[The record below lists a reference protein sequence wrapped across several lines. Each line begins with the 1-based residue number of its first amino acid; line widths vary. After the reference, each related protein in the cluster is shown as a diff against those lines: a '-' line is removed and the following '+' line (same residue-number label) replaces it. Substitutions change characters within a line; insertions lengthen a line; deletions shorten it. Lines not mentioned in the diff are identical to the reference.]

1 MDDNLQT
8 SVAGISDYFKTL
20 AKFDQDI
27 AEADV
32 GYIDGKLK
40 EFRTKTTKVQDDLED
55 DVKQL
60 MGIVEA
66 ALIAKLFSEVA
77 RLASVI
83 AQNSNPIKVRS
94 SCEVLIEGSFKCM

>member
-1 MDDNLQT
+1 MDQNLQA
-8 SVAGISDYFKTL
+8 SVTGISTYFKTL

-27 AEADV
+27 AQADV

-40 EFRTKTTKVQDDLED
+40 EFREKTTKVQEKLNN
-55 DVKQL
+55 DVNTL

-66 ALIAKLFSEVA
+66 TLIAQLISEIT

-83 AQNSNPIKVRS
+83 AENSNPIKVKS
-94 SCEVLIEGSFKCM
+94 SS

>member
-1 MDDNLQT
+1 MDQNLQA
-8 SVAGISDYFKTL
+8 SVTGISTYFKTL

-27 AEADV
+27 AQADV

-40 EFRTKTTKVQDDLED
+40 EFREKTTKVQEKLNN
-55 DVKQL
+55 DVNTL

-66 ALIAKLFSEVA
+66 TLTAQLISEIA

-83 AQNSNPIKVRS
+83 VENSNPIKVKS
-94 SCEVLIEGSFKCM
+94 SSSYIESCIKRG